1 MLIPIVLSGGQE
13 DLVSKEELQFLLDV
27 HQVEMFRRS
36 DGWVLVGQDRMRH
49 EKAPHN
55 GQESRSLGDFSTAQD
70 EVFSLDA

>member
-27 HQVEMFRRS
+27 HQVEMFKRS
-36 DGWVLVGQDRMRH
+36 DGWVFVGQDRMRH
-49 EKAPHN
+49 EKVSHHGRECRSN
-55 GQESRSLGDFSTAQD
+55 GYFSTAQD